1 MMDDFSK
8 IVMDYAELEGAI
20 RAGIATID
28 TLAGGPQSTDLSYVL
43 PGAKSAVVFSFA
55 MDQSPIPD
63 YLSKKNRRG
72 YEKEYYNANSIS
84 SGVAVKMQ
92 GFLRER
98 GHEAVALAAND
109 VYRTDPELG
118 ANRLYPPVS
127 LRYLAAAAGVASFGW
142 SGNMIDEEH
151 GAGIILGGVVTSAE
165 LTPSAPLDQ
174 DDNYCDSCKIC
185 LASCT
190 SRLMNHDKMTEVT
203 LGDHTFSYSARKT
216 YLRCAY
222 VCGGYTGLHKSGKWS
237 TWSPGR
243 FPIPENDEEFLE
255 LNVGAGQLSGMR
267 PVGEGGRYH
276 SLMNH
281 KLYTTC
287 GNCQIVCVPD
297 KKERQRRL
305 NLLKNGGV
313 VLQNADGSLD
323 VVTPEDAEK
332 RLAAMPE
339 EHRRL
344 YVGRPEAPAEMKP
357 MLAEAFKYFK
367 VD

>member
-1 MMDDFSK
+1 MDEFSK
-8 IVMDYAELEGAI
+8 IVLDYAGLEGSI

-28 TLAGGPQSTDLSYVL
+28 TLTGGPTSTDLSYVL

-55 MDQSPIPD
+55 MDQSAIPD
-63 YLSKKNRRG
+63 YLGKKNRRG
-72 YEKEYYNANSIS
+72 YEKEYYNVNSIS

-98 GHEAVALAAND
+98 GHQAAALAAND

-118 ANRLYPPVS
+118 PNRLYPPVS
-127 LRYLAAAAGVASFGW
+127 LRYLAAASGVATFGW
-142 SGNMIDEEH
+142 SGNMIDEKH
-151 GAGIILGGVVTSAE
+151 GACIILGGVVTTAE
-165 LTPSAPLDQ
+165 LTPTAPLNQ
-174 DDNYCDSCKIC
+174 DDNYCDGCRIC
-185 LASCT
+185 SAACT

-203 LGDHTFSYSARKT
+203 LGDHTFSYSARRT

-243 FPIPENDEEFLE
+243 FPIPEQDEEFLE
-255 LNVGAGQLSGMR
+255 LLVGAGQLSGER

-297 KKERQRRL
+297 KEERKRRL
-305 NLLKNGGV
+305 NLLKNSGV
-313 VLQNADGSLD
+313 VLQNADGSLE
-323 VVTPEDAEK
+323 PIAAEDAEK
-332 RLAAMPE
+332 RLSAMTE
-339 EHRRL
+339 EQRRL
-344 YVGRPEAPAEMKP
+344 YTGRPEAPEEMKP
-357 MLAEAFKYFK
+357 LLADALKHFI
-367 VD
+367 VN